1 MGCASGRETS
11 PEPIA
16 PGNNRVEYGIRFLDR
31 IDSQRY
37 VGLMP
42 QPQGTGE
49 IGDKLSPQP
58 LSLRR
63 YSAV

>member
-1 MGCASGRETS
+1 VGCASGRGTS

-16 PGNNRVEYGIRFLDR
+16 PGNGRLEYGIRFLDR
-31 IDSQRY
+31 IDSQGY

-42 QPQGTGE
+42 QPQGKGE

-58 LSLRR
+58 L
-63 YSAV
+63 

>member
-1 MGCASGRETS
+1 VGCASGRGTS
-11 PEPIA
+11 PVPIA
-16 PGNNRVEYGIRFLDR
+16 PEIGRLKYGIRFLDR

-37 VGLMP
+37 VGVIP

-58 LSLRR
+58 LSLRHH
-63 YSAV
+63 SAI